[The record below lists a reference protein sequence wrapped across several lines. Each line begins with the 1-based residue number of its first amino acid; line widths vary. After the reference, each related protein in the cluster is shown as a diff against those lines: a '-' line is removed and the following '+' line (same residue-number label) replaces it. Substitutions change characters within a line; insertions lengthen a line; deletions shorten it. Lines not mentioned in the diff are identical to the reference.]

1 MTIICRRI
9 ALVLVLML
17 PLNAGCVYARESA
30 TGSFERSL
38 NVSGPIELE
47 VNTGSGNILLKA
59 GDATTVRI
67 SATIRAR
74 DDTRLGA
81 EEKIKALE
89 SNPPV
94 EQSGQ
99 IIRIGRIDDPELRRN
114 VSISY
119 DLVVP
124 FETRLRSKTGS
135 GNESIDGIR
144 GPVEASTGS
153 GNISITNVSDTV
165 AARTGS
171 GRIELDSAGGA
182 VRANTGSGSIHARR
196 IAGGFVGGTGSG
208 DVALEQTAPGDVEI
222 ETGSGSVD
230 AGGIQGPLRVRT
242 GSGRITAAG
251 QPSGAWNLRASSGSI
266 TINLPAQPA
275 FDLHARTGSGR
286 ITIDH
291 PFTVQGAISAKEL
304 RGKVR
309 GGGSM
314 LEASTGS
321 GDIRIQ

>member
-1 MTIICRRI
+1 MTIMCRA
-9 ALVLVLML
+9 ALVLVLT
-17 PLNAGCVYARESA
+17 NAGCVYASDSA

-38 NVSGPIELE
+38 KVSGPIELE
-47 VNTGSGNILLKA
+47 VTTGSGNILLRA
-59 GDATTVRI
+59 GDASTIRVT
-67 SATIRAR
+67 ATIRAR
-74 DDTRLGA
+74 DNTRLGA

-94 EQSGQ
+94 EQIGQ
-99 IIRIGRIDDPELRRN
+99 IIRIGRIDDPEQRRN

-119 DLVVP
+119 ELVVP

-135 GNESIDGIR
+135 GDESIDGIR

-165 AARTGS
+165 AAKTGS
-171 GRIELDSAGGA
+171 GRIDLDSTKGA
-182 VRANTGSGSIHARR
+182 VRANTGSGSIRARR

-208 DVALEQTAPGDVEI
+208 DIALEQIAPGDVDI

-230 AGGIQGPLRVRT
+230 AGGIQGLLRVRT

-251 QPSGAWNLRASSGSI
+251 QPSGEWNLHASSGSI
-266 TINLPAQPA
+266 TINLPSQPA

-291 PFTVQGAISAKEL
+291 PFTVQGAISPKEL

-314 LEASTGS
+314 LQASTGS

>member
-1 MTIICRRI
+1 MSIICRRI
-9 ALVLVLML
+9 ALILVLTL
-17 PLNAGCVYARESA
+17 PLNVGCVYASESA

-47 VNTGSGNILLKA
+47 VTTGSGNIALKA
-59 GDATTVRI
+59 GDASTVRVT
-67 SATIRAR
+67 ATIRAR

-81 EEKIKALE
+81 AEKIKALE

-99 IIRIGRIDDPELRRN
+99 IIRIGRIDNPELRKS

-119 DLVVP
+119 ELVVP

-153 GNISITNVSDTV
+153 GNISITNVSDTIT
-165 AARTGS
+165 AKTGS
-171 GRIELDSAGGA
+171 GRIDLDSAKGA
-182 VRANTGSGSIHARR
+182 VRANTGSGSINAKR

-208 DVALEQTAPGDVEI
+208 EVALEQTAPGEVDI
-222 ETGSGSVD
+222 QTGSGSVD
-230 AGGIQGPLRVRT
+230 VGGVQGLLRVRT

-251 QPSGAWNLRASSGSI
+251 QPSGAWNLHASSGSI
-266 TINLPAQPA
+266 TISLPSQSA

-291 PFTVQGAISAKEL
+291 PFTVQGVVSSKEL
-304 RGKVR
+304 QGKVR

>member
-1 MTIICRRI
+1 MTSICRRI
-9 ALVLVLML
+9 AWVLVLML
-17 PLNAGCVYARESA
+17 PLNVGCVYASESA

-47 VNTGSGNILLKA
+47 VTTGSGNIALRA
-59 GDATTVRI
+59 GDSSTVRVT
-67 SATIRAR
+67 ATIRAR
-74 DDTRLGA
+74 DDSRRGA

-99 IIRIGRIDDPELRRN
+99 LIRIGRIDDPELRRH

-119 DLVVP
+119 ELVVP

-153 GNISITNVSDTV
+153 GNISITNVSDTIAV
-165 AARTGS
+165 KTGS
-171 GRIELDSAGGA
+171 GRIDLDSAKGA
-182 VRANTGSGSIHARR
+182 VRANTGSGSINARR

-208 DVALEQTAPGDVEI
+208 DVALEQTAPGEVDI
-222 ETGSGSVD
+222 QTGSGGVD
-230 AGGIQGPLRVRT
+230 VGGVQGPLRVRT

-251 QPSGAWNLRASSGSI
+251 QPSGAWNLHASSGNI
-266 TINLPAQPA
+266 TITLPSQPA
-275 FDLHARTGSGR
+275 FDLHARTASGR

-291 PFTVQGAISAKEL
+291 PFTVQGVISSKEL
-304 RGKVR
+304 HGKVR

-321 GDIRIQ
+321 GDIRVH